1 MSKEELIEAI
11 NATIVPNDVKGI
23 TAESLANL
31 LTEMV
36 NASSGGTGGGV
47 VFYVGSV
54 DMDTLEA
61 TQSPEQMAHN
71 AVMFKI
77 VADSPMGVPVSIN
90 MNGLYEAQFGVSEG
104 LTYIETALSVMYASE
119 ELATSMGAPASLIEL
134 YGETFSATIFAD
146 GTLVLDV
153 SA

>member
-1 MSKEELIEAI
+1 MNKEELIEAI
-11 NATIVPNDVKGI
+11 NATIVPNNVKGI

-36 NASSGGTGGGV
+36 NASGGGTGGGV

-71 AVMFKI
+71 AEMFKL
-77 VADSPMGVPVSIN
+77 VADSPMGVPVAIN
-90 MNGLYEAQFGVSEG
+90 LNGLYEAQFGVSEG
-104 LTYIETALSVMYASE
+104 INYIETGLSVMYASE
-119 ELATSMGAPASLIEL
+119 ELATSMGSPASLIEV
-134 YGETFSATIFAD
+134 YGETLGATIFAD
-146 GTLVLDV
+146 GRLVLDI